1 MFSYVMNNDV
11 AIPPSKVVAVKE
23 ASVQQPLY
31 TKLIPSTSKAGII
44 M

>member
-1 MFSYVMNNDV
+1 MSNDV
-11 AIPPSKVVAVKE
+11 AIPPSQVVAVKK

-31 TKLIPSTSKAGII
+31 TKRIASTSKAGII